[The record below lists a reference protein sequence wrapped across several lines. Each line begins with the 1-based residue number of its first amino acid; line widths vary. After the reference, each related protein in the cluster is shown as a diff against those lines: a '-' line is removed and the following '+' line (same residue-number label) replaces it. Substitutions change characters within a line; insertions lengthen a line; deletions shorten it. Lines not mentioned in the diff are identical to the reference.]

1 MTVFLIHQFKR
12 EEEINLLRSVYDRLF
27 FQVSVYSR
35 RGARVDHLSRT
46 FAKSRNTAAT
56 KNFRGDAEF
65 ICQRDED
72 EIDEPHGQR
81 VAKIFH
87 DADFIISLD
96 TERPSVME
104 QVTRFCN
111 LIFSS
116 NAISPTKMEYGL
128 FLAKAAALRTLDLS
142 RQSAPR
148 FSVIRAKSLRSV
160 PTKFPRPE
168 GGPMNWTPDLGP
180 RVKV

>member
-1 MTVFLIHQFKR
+1 
-12 EEEINLLRSVYDRLF
+12 
-27 FQVSVYSR
+27 
-35 RGARVDHLSRT
+35 
-46 FAKSRNTAAT
+46 
-56 KNFRGDAEF
+56 
-65 ICQRDED
+65 
-72 EIDEPHGQR
+72 
-81 VAKIFH
+81 
-87 DADFIISLD
+87 
-96 TERPSVME
+96 ME

-168 GGPMNWTPDLGP
+168 GGPIGATTNGKIVIIVGVSIQMTLAKSKFLP
-180 RVKV
+180 RSFQVPILQ